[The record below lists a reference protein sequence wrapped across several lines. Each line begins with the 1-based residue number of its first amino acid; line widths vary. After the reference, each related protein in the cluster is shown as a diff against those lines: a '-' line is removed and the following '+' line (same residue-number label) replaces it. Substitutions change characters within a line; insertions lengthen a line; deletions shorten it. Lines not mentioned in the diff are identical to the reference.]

1 MEYTFKVWVD
11 GNYYYKD
18 EKYEVEIEL
27 TDEEHETLKKIVK
40 EYDGDLSRGLMPIL
54 EDSDDNLFQ
63 LFYDEIFP
71 NVFFTLFQRDPCF
84 EPNPGDEGKIWN
96 ISDVD
101 YLMETYGD
109 GYCFDDAYIVYIPD
123 DIMPPKMQLTKGMSD
138 DDLLKYIRRW
148 DSTREDVFDWII
160 SNHDI
165 SISWQDTLYEF
176 IEKRLLEI
184 AKKDIEECDEEF
196 ISRDDYEPFRQ
207 FFTDKLADEIYGEFQ
222 GYYVRRR
229 DL

>member
-1 MEYTFKVWVD
+1 
-11 GNYYYKD
+11 
-18 EKYEVEIEL
+18 
-27 TDEEHETLKKIVK
+27 
-40 EYDGDLSRGLMPIL
+40 
-54 EDSDDNLFQ
+54 
-63 LFYDEIFP
+63 
-71 NVFFTLFQRDPCF
+71 
-84 EPNPGDEGKIWN
+84 
-96 ISDVD
+96 
-101 YLMETYGD
+101 
-109 GYCFDDAYIVYIPD
+109 
-123 DIMPPKMQLTKGMSD
+123 MQLTKGMSD

-222 GYYVRRR
+222 KANG
-229 DL
+229 